1 MVIDDKVPRQFLSSL
16 SLGRRRAETTHGLG
30 DTLDVVTKDL
40 AVTLGAALAE
50 ALATVHQVSA
60 RCDMPPTKKRKTN
73 PFPRPDIVIE
83 CV

>member
-1 MVIDDKVPRQFLSSL
+1 MT
-16 SLGRRRAETTHGLG
+16 GRGAHLDTAAAGQTTDGGLR
-30 DTLDVVTKDL
+30 DALDVVTQNL